1 MNRFRQKRDY
11 FHFLKKVRLSL
22 VLFIGLFFLFLKGI
36 GSVSNTT
43 KEKQLESLNDAI
55 NRSVIHCYCVEG
67 TYPPSL
73 PIWKNITVLCMTKK
87 LSLQTMLLTA
97 LILCRTLQLLKNK
110 EFFDESAKRK

>member
-1 MNRFRQKRDY
+1 MNRFRQKRDF
-11 FHFLKKVRLSL
+11 FHFLKKVRLSFI
-22 VLFIGLFFLFLKGI
+22 LFIALFFLFLKGI

-73 PIWKNITVLCMTKK
+73 SYLEEHYGLVYDKEAFFIDYVAYGSNIMPDVTIIEK
-87 LSLQTMLLTA
+87 
-97 LILCRTLQLLKNK
+97 
-110 EFFDESAKRK
+110 